1 MPRPNAKDPHG
12 FLEPSNT
19 RQPVQQCAR
28 RYLPAATDLLPERS
42 DNVLHSSMKA
52 FVPRRVQ
59 LWRGCTELQRHR
71 GNSRVSVTDMLT
83 HIHHAMCTLSHAS
96 ASAALSL
103 AGKHSNT
110 WLLQCC
116 NVNLPGHVCQDLY
129 TDVQEAKL
137 TRQHRQTPEPE

>member
-52 FVPRRVQ
+52 FVPGEYNCGGAVQ
-59 LWRGCTELQRHR
+59 SYKGTE
-71 GNSRVSVTDMLT
+71 GT
-83 HIHHAMCTLSHAS
+83 
-96 ASAALSL
+96 AAF
-103 AGKHSNT
+103 
-110 WLLQCC
+110 LLQTC
-116 NVNLPGHVCQDLY
+116 
-129 TDVQEAKL
+129 
-137 TRQHRQTPEPE
+137 